1 MSGSHW
7 QERFPGDGV
16 TLFQHLWGRKPQLGM
31 GHRSV
36 WVGGHWGP
44 LSGCTSAAPSAHQ
57 PQPQV
62 PTGRGRWVQSAHTH
76 SWCWDPIQPL
86 HPKLGKSRHVPGC
99 SGHSPL
105 AFTDG
110 PRGQGL

>member
-62 PTGRGRWVQSAHTH
+62 PTGRGRWVQSAHTPQLVLGPH
-76 SWCWDPIQPL
+76 PATPPQAGEVEARPRMQWPL
-86 HPKLGKSRHVPGC
+86 S
-99 SGHSPL
+99 SGLHRWP
-105 AFTDG
+105 
-110 PRGQGL
+110 